1 MKAHNAVVPLMIKAF
16 LASAVLQVPFI
27 LMQFSHSR
35 TLEALG
41 TLFFVPSIVLLERL
55 PPAFHLFGQTRES
68 STLSYLIEVDTLQF
82 VAVGTIIFGMLAI
95 SARFG
100 SKVKEQGHDRS

>member
-1 MKAHNAVVPLMIKAF
+1 MKAYIAVVPWIIKAF
-16 LASAVLQVPFI
+16 LVSAVLQVPFI
-27 LMQFSHSR
+27 LMEFSHSR
-35 TLEALG
+35 TPEVLG
-41 TLFFVPSIVLLERL
+41 TLFFVPSILLERL

-68 STLSYLIEVDTLQF
+68 STLSYLIEIDTLQF
-82 VAVGTIIFGMLAI
+82 VIVGPIIFGMLAI